1 MGMNSILQSAN
12 EPLPSVN
19 LGFDGQDPT
28 PRLEDFYLSKKGSL
42 VIRTVLESLGGN
54 EKENELGQSQ
64 HRPARGNPI
73 LLCFWELSFTIT
85 SLGTKTYL
93 PF

>member
-1 MGMNSILQSAN
+1 MGINTILQSAN

-42 VIRTVLESLGGN
+42 VIRTILESLGGN
-54 EKENELGQSQ
+54 S
-64 HRPARGNPI
+64 P
-73 LLCFWELSFTIT
+73 
-85 SLGTKTYL
+85 
-93 PF
+93 